1 LIIALEQRTFYTR
14 RDFYRSRKDTEMVS
28 YDATQI
34 ALYLSLVLA
43 LAAVGLTLSLGV
55 LTTAVVRNHRERMS
69 RRESMRTYDGGLA
82 FHH

>member
-1 LIIALEQRTFYTR
+1 
-14 RDFYRSRKDTEMVS
+14 
-28 YDATQI
+28 
-34 ALYLSLVLA
+34 VLA

>member
-1 LIIALEQRTFYTR
+1 MIALERRTFYTR
-14 RDFYRSRKDTEMVS
+14 RGFYRSRKDTEMVS